1 MANSYYRQKK
11 AGLVSIKRFY
21 ETEIVINKI
30 EKIAEK
36 DVFSIFWGILIELGD
51 FQAYYPIA
59 LPGFFTNRDFAIN

>member
-11 AGLVSIKRFY
+11 EGLESIKRLY
-21 ETEIVINKI
+21 ETEIVINNI

-36 DVFSIFWGILIELGD
+36 DIFSMFWGILIELGD

-59 LPGFFTNRDFAIN
+59 LTVFFANRDFAIN